1 MIKSYK
7 TLVFL
12 FLLNSF
18 FAIAQ
23 KPLVQYDLVELLK
36 LKTSLKLQRASAE
49 TLKEYR
55 GLLKKADGYLEVEN
69 PTVINKELL
78 PPTKNKND
86 YLSIS
91 RYWWPDST
99 KPDGLPWI
107 RKDGETNPDTQT
119 DAVDRKRLARMSGY
133 VEILALAYFFSG
145 NEKYAEKGISI
156 VNTWFIDK
164 STRMNPHL
172 QFAQSVPGNP
182 KSRRSGILDGR
193 DISVKILDGITLLSK
208 SKKWSAEYEKK
219 FNRWLFEYEIWLT
232 ISPTGVRGAA
242 QENNHGSWYNYQ
254 VAALAYYNGNMNL
267 LKKTIER
274 TKELFSIQ
282 QDANGAQKHELER
295 TRSYFY
301 SCFNLDALTRTAIV
315 AEKAKMPIWDYASK
329 DNGKGILKAI
339 DFLQPAANGG
349 EWTHKTTKKGLEV
362 AYLAPVL
369 KRLVGRI
376 NTPEYEATYKVIY
389 DAFLEKEKK
398 TSKEKKIYKDANF
411 INQGLY

>member
-1 MIKSYK
+1 MEQSCRMLFFI
-7 TLVFL
+7 
-12 FLLNSF
+12 FLLSSF
-18 FAIAQ
+18 FSVAQ

-36 LKTSLKLQRASAE
+36 LKTSLKLQRASSEAQ
-49 TLKEYR
+49 KEYR
-55 GLLKKADGYLEVEN
+55 GLLKKADSYLEIEN

-91 RYWWPDST
+91 RYWWPDT
-99 KPDGLPWI
+99 AKTDGLPWI

-119 DAVDRKRLARMSGY
+119 DAVDRKRLGRMSDY
-133 VEILALAYFFSG
+133 VEKLSLAYFFSG
-145 NEKYAEKGISI
+145 DEKYAKKGISI
-156 VNTWFIDK
+156 INTWFIDK

-193 DISVKILDGITLLSK
+193 DIPVKVLDGVTLLSK
-208 SKKWSAEYEKK
+208 SKNWSKDHAKK
-219 FNRWLFEYEIWLT
+219 FNKWLFDYEIWLT
-232 ISPTGVRGAA
+232 ISPTGIKGAN

-254 VAALAYYNGNMNL
+254 VAALAYYNGNMDL
-267 LKKTIER
+267 LKKALGR
-274 TKELFSIQ
+274 TKELFDIQ
-282 QDANGAQKHELER
+282 LDKNGAQTHELER

-315 AEKAKMPIWDYASK
+315 AEKAKMPIWEYASK

-339 DFLQPAANGG
+339 DFLLPAANGA
-349 EWTHKTTKKGLEV
+349 EWDHKITKKGLEM

-369 KRLVGRI
+369 KRLIGKVD
-376 NTPEYEATYKVIY
+376 NPEYEATYKVIY
-389 DAFLEKEKK
+389 DSFLDKEEK
-398 TSKEKKIYKDANF
+398 THKEIKIYKDAYF